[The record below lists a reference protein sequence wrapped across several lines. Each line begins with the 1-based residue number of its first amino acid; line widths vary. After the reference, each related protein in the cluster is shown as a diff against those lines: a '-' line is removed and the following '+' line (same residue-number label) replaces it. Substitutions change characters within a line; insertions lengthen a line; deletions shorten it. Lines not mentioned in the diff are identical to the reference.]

1 MSLISEALRKAHLE
15 ALQQDRDQRRFYMN
29 HGGRRAHVS
38 GGGSRTSI
46 AIAILASLCVV
57 SAGALLY
64 LTLDRR
70 NAASAV
76 APAVAETAR
85 PVPQQAATVARA
97 PEVRSSPQT
106 TTAAAMRVEKP
117 AIAPATADRTR
128 SRKSASER
136 PVRTASAVVASRP
149 AAPRLERDGFRAGE
163 TYGSPVLGPLGT
175 EVVLTGI
182 TALRGQHVAI
192 INGSTVRAGT
202 AVGPFV
208 VEEIEARRVRL
219 KYVDISFYVVQ

>member
-29 HGGRRAHVS
+29 HGGRQAHVTR
-38 GGGSRTSI
+38 GGSRTSI
-46 AIAILASLCVV
+46 AIAILASLCVIC
-57 SAGALLY
+57 AGALLY
-64 LTLDRR
+64 ITLDRSS
-70 NAASAV
+70 AASAA
-76 APAVAETAR
+76 APVVEASR
-85 PVPQQAATVARA
+85 PVPQAVAVPRA
-97 PEVRSSPQT
+97 PEVVTTPEQT
-106 TTAAAMRVEKP
+106 TPAAATRAEKP
-117 AIAPATADRTR
+117 AIATAASDKTRPRKRASDRPA
-128 SRKSASER
+128 K
-136 PVRTASAVVASRP
+136 TASAVVASRP
-149 AAPRLERDGFRAGE
+149 APPRLERDGFRAGE
-163 TYGSPVLGPLGT
+163 TYGSPVLGPFGT

-219 KYVDISFYVVQ
+219 KYVDISFFVVQ